1 MKQLILGVVALV
13 VSASALAAHDN
24 GLITKPSKYSVAE
37 TADKLENVLKSKG
50 MTIFARVDHAGE
62 AAKVGLTM
70 RPTVLLIFG
79 NPKGGTPLMV
89 AAPTA
94 AIDLPMKAL
103 AWQDAKGKVWLSYN
117 TVSYIKE
124 RHDMKGMDEAVKN
137 LDATLDKLSNLAL
150 E

>member
-1 MKQLILGVVALV
+1 MKQFILGVIALI
-13 VSASALAAHDN
+13 VSTSALARDD
-24 GLITKPSKYSVAE
+24 GLITKPSKYTVAE
-37 TADKLENVLKSKG
+37 TADKLESVLKSKG

-103 AWQDAKGKVWLSYN
+103 MWQDAKGKVWLSYN
-117 TVSYIKE
+117 TVSYIKK

-137 LDATLDKLSNLAL
+137 LDATLDKLSNMAL

>member
-1 MKQLILGVVALV
+1 MKQFILGLVALII
-13 VSASALAAHDN
+13 STTALASDN
-24 GLITKPSKYSVAE
+24 GLISKSSKYSVAE

-103 AWQDAKGKVWLSYN
+103 MWQDAKGKVWLSYN

-124 RHDMKGMDEAVKN
+124 RHDMKGMDEAVKK
-137 LDATLDKLSNLAL
+137 LDATLDKLSNMAL